1 MKNIEIIK
9 SLKDQSTWVLF
20 FLFIITYGVYG
31 AYYVKEKS
39 NIMNSALEEGNKIS
53 QGFINAVMVINW
65 LSLALFIVYLN
76 VDGEFIISSLVDL
89 VANIMFI
96 VWAFM
101 ARNRVNTYCG
111 LSGSDASWFHGFWTF
126 LFTLYYFNYKVNT
139 IVDYSETLQ
148 TDTTESGKDQTI
160 E

>member
-9 SLKDQSTWVLF
+9 SLKDQSTWVLL

-39 NIMNSALEEGNKIS
+39 GIMNSVLEEGNKIS
-53 QGFINAVMVINW
+53 KGFIDTVIIINW

-111 LSGSDASWFHGFWTF
+111 LSSGDASWFHGFWTF
-126 LFTLYYFNYKVNT
+126 LFTLYYFK
-139 IVDYSETLQ
+139 ILLLIIQKPCKLILQ
-148 TDTTESGKDQTI
+148 RMAKIKQ
-160 E
+160 

>member
-9 SLKDQSTWVLF
+9 SLKDQSTWVLL

-39 NIMNSALEEGNKIS
+39 SIMNSVLEEGNKIS
-53 QGFINAVMVINW
+53 KGFIDTVIIINW

-111 LSGSDASWFHGFWTF
+111 LSSGDASWFHGFWTF

-148 TDTTESGKDQTI
+148 TDTTESGKDQAI